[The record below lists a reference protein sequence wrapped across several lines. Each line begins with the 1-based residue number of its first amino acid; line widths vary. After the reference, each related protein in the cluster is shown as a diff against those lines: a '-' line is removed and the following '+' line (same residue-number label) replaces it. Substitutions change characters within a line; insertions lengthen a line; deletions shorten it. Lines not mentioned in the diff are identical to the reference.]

1 MSARRAA
8 VLALMA
14 QGGAAGGRQAPQHA
28 CPPELRRCV
37 VWDWLEDDEVDDMER
52 LGMNSLAVIRAW
64 RRWQAARRSYVADV
78 GKPEAQACGP
88 MGRPTL
94 G

>member
-14 QGGAAGGRQAPQHA
+14 QGGAAVGSRAPQHA

-37 VWDWLEDDEVDDMER
+37 VWDWLEDDEATDVER
-52 LGMNSLAVIRAW
+52 LGLGSLASIRAW
-64 RRWQAARRSYVADV
+64 RRWQAARRSYATDV